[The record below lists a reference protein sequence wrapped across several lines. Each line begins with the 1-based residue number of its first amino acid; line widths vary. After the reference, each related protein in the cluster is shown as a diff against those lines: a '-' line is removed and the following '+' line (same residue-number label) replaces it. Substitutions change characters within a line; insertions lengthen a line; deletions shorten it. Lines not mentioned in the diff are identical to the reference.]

1 MITSINSN
9 NSLDYQ
15 GLFGDVTLDL
25 RAYAKDLLEEQEY
38 EVLRLFI
45 NRFPGGKDYDEENI
59 ENITAEL
66 IDEIV
71 KISTLND
78 YFCNIVELSK
88 RNTQYVV
95 LPLDEEVFN
104 IDANSRAITV
114 PVGFKKNGI
123 GV

>member
-15 GLFGDVTLDL
+15 GLFGDATLDL
-25 RAYAKDLLEEQEY
+25 RAYAKDLLEKQEY

-45 NRFPGGKDYDEENI
+45 NRFPGGKDYNEENI
-59 ENITAEL
+59 ENLTAEL